1 MPEMHG
7 GPTPRITR
15 QVRTDDGEIVG
26 DRRGD
31 GNVFFAVDNSLF
43 ADVLFDPEP
52 GKTGLVLT
60 ETGLEG
66 LKKLVN
72 MLCP

>member
-7 GPTPRITR
+7 GSTPRIAH
-15 QVRTDDGEIVG
+15 QVRTEDGEIVG

-31 GNVFFAVDNSLF
+31 GNVYFMVDNSLF
-43 ADVLFDPEP
+43 ADALFDPEP
-52 GKTGLVLT
+52 GKTGLVFT

-72 MLCP
+72 KLCP